1 LFIVFRSLDEY
12 DFAFKNLA
20 IDLRDG
26 VRLTKVMEVILLRDD
41 LVKKVRVPGRLT
53 YAFLKHL
60 YCFQNLQ
67 CRRTFVQFFLKYL
80 TFERFF
86 EIKTVVLI

>member
-1 LFIVFRSLDEY
+1 MSTDEY

-41 LVKKVRVPGRLT
+41 LVKKVRVPG
-53 YAFLKHL
+53 K
-60 YCFQNLQ
+60 
-67 CRRTFVQFFLKYL
+67 
-80 TFERFF
+80 
-86 EIKTVVLI
+86 I